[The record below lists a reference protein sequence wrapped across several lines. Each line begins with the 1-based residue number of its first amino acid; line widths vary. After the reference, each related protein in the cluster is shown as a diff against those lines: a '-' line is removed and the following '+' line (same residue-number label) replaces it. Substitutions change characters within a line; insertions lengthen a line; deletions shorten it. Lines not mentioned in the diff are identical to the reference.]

1 MIDLYGWNTGNTYRV
16 LIALEE
22 TGLPYRR
29 IPINLRERDHDS
41 PGFLALNPMGQ
52 VPLIVDDGGLE
63 GGKITLA
70 QSMAILIYLAD
81 KTGKLLPTQG
91 MDRARAT
98 ETLSLVM
105 TDLVAP
111 INFGLSMERDEG
123 SRAALTYGEARAMR
137 ALETIEQRL
146 GADRYLSG
154 RHFGVADCAAYP
166 MMNLLG
172 AERLSDLPATLAWF
186 QRTTERPAVQRALA
200 TKF

>member
-22 TGLPYRR
+22 TALPYRR
-29 IPINLRERDHDS
+29 IPVNLRERDQDS
-41 PGFLALNPMGQ
+41 PAFLTLNPMGQ
-52 VPLIVDDGGLE
+52 VPLIIDDDGPE

-70 QSMAILIYLAD
+70 QSMAILLYLAD
-81 KTGKLLPTQG
+81 KTGQLLPSQDT
-91 MDRARAT
+91 DRARAT

-123 SRAALTYGEARAMR
+123 TRAALAFGEARGMR
-137 ALETIEQRL
+137 ALEAVEHRL
-146 GADRYLSG
+146 VAEAYLGGSS
-154 RHFGVADCAAYP
+154 FGVADCAAYP
-166 MMNLLG
+166 MINLLG
-172 AERLSDLPATLAWF
+172 TERLSGLPATLAWF
-186 QRTTERPAVQRALA
+186 QRTTERPAVRRALA